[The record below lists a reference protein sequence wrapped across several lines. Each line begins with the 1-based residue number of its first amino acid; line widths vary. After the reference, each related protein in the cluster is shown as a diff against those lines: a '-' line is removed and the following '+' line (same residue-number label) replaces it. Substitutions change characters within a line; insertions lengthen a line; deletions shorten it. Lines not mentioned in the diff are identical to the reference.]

1 MIILGDTIVKI
12 YQKQNFVIGED
23 VLKAIKKNNLSLD
36 EALLIIY
43 FCSQNNHAML
53 DTSEIEEKFGMDEY
67 SIMAAF
73 ASITEKNLINIK
85 MQKNKDNKVEEII
98 DLTPLYESI
107 AIEIDGEVHVNKV
120 VEIFNTF
127 EREFGRPLSSM
138 ETSIINSWLDKGI
151 TEELINL
158 ALKEA
163 IMNGTPTLRYIDAII
178 SEWSRKG
185 LKNAN
190 DVELHLKRRK
200 SSRPRGKSEDLFDYN
215 WLDDT
220 DE

>member
-1 MIILGDTIVKI
+1 MGDTIVKI

-43 FCSQNNHAML
+43 FCSQNAHAML
-53 DTSEIEEKFGMDEY
+53 DIDEIKEKFNMDEY

-85 MQKNKDNKVEEII
+85 MEKNKDNKVEEII

-107 AIEIDGEVHVNKV
+107 AIEINEKNHKSKV
-120 VEIFNTF
+120 IEIFNTF
-127 EREFGRPLSSM
+127 ESEFGRPLSSM
-138 ETSIINSWLDKGI
+138 ETSIINGWLNKGVS
-151 TEELINL
+151 EELINC

-163 IMNGTPTLRYIDAII
+163 IMNGTLTLRYIDAII
-178 SEWSRKG
+178 SEWARKG

-190 DVELHLKRRK
+190 DVELHLKK
-200 SSRPRGKSEDLFDYN
+200 KKTNKTYSKNNDLFDYN
-215 WLDDT
+215 WLDD
-220 DE
+220 EE